1 MARSIDRLIRL
12 ARKTG
17 DRLII
22 HDPSDERDIV
32 IMDLDQ
38 YEILVDAKSD
48 LEENIEDFQTYRET
62 THSERKAPPAYEPM
76 PSQAQVS
83 MPVMT
88 YVDSHDEQEQE
99 VPLPQEEQ
107 FDAPKDLE
115 NMSDDESASGHDLV
129 SSANK
134 SDVREEGGEVP
145 PPMTPTRVANWI
157 PASALLEE
165 KFRALTKQAE
175 PLDSVIPVQEPR
187 RVPMKEMK
195 DVEEE
200 FDEDDDEPIFLE
212 EPV

>member
-38 YEILVDAKSD
+38 YEMLVDAKSD
-48 LEENIEDFQTYRET
+48 LEEYIEDFQTYRET
-62 THSERKAPPAYEPM
+62 THSERKAPSAYEPM

-99 VPLPQEEQ
+99 VPFPQEEQ
-107 FDAPKDLE
+107 FDAPKDRE
-115 NMSDDESASGHDLV
+115 TMPHDESANGHDMV
-129 SSANK
+129 SNVTG
-134 SDVREEGGEVP
+134 SDVREEDSELP
-145 PPMTPTRVANWI
+145 PPITPTRVANWI
-157 PASALLEE
+157 PASVLLEE

-175 PLDSVIPVQEPR
+175 PPTSVIPDQEPR